1 MLPET
6 KVALASGTCFVAEEV
21 DASPVAARIEIRKQI
36 FREPLSLIRNLLR
49 MADSVKEIQVLKIF
63 AAEQGRWPL
72 KFQKTRVRYSYWSM
86 PLYVSVTE
94 VGSIER
100 TLNDF
105 DPIQVAVR
113 TLGIKDLPADR

>member
-1 MLPET
+1 
-6 KVALASGTCFVAEEV
+6 
-21 DASPVAARIEIRKQI
+21 
-36 FREPLSLIRNLLR
+36 
-49 MADSVKEIQVLKIF
+49 
-63 AAEQGRWPL
+63 
-72 KFQKTRVRYSYWSM
+72 M